1 LGKNRKTWIK
11 GQLNEKYYKMSKR
24 EGFRS
29 RAAYKLIQIDSKY
42 NIFKVKGKF
51 PKKIL
56 DLGAAPGAWIEV
68 ILRKYLEI
76 PEAKRYRNFKIIGI
90 DLTTIRPFENAPFIE
105 THRVDIFIEK
115 CEKEIIQPEK
125 LFDLIVSDL
134 APKTS
139 GDFRDLAKQEAMVE
153 KVFEFTKYLKNHGH
167 IVVKMFQSEFTNEIM
182 KKWKTHFRILKRMKP
197 PASRESSRELY
208 IVGLNFI
215 G

>member
-1 LGKNRKTWIK
+1 LAKKGKTWIK
-11 GQLNEKYYKMSKR
+11 NQRNEKYYRMSKR

-29 RAAYKLIQIDSKY
+29 RAAYKLIQIDAKY

-90 DLTTIRPFENAPFIE
+90 DLITIRPFENATFIE
-105 THRVDIFIEK
+105 THRVDIFSEK

-125 LFDLIVSDL
+125 LFDVILSDL

-139 GDFRDLAKQEAMVE
+139 GDFRDIAKQEAMVE

-167 IVVKMFQSEFTNEIM
+167 IVVKMFQSDLTNEIM
-182 KKWKTHFRILKRMKP
+182 KKWKTHFRMLKRIKP

-215 G
+215 N